1 MGQPIST
8 VRARRIHTRGA
19 AKIEYEMSVAVGRC
33 SPIARRHSTLHRV
46 NFLRLLAAEKSFRPS
61 RPQGGGID
69 GPCRIRTYNQ
79 RIMLTTTAF
88 AALLTL
94 SSQSLWSGLSLHF

>member
-1 MGQPIST
+1 MLAHKQGAILLYTGSIFY
-8 VRARRIHTRGA
+8 ASSLRR
-19 AKIEYEMSVAVGRC
+19 KV
-33 SPIARRHSTLHRV
+33 LD
-46 NFLRLLAAEKSFRPS
+46 

-88 AALLTL
+88 AALLTEVESEFVVWTISSLYVSAASFSPYL
-94 SSQSLWSGLSLHF
+94 SMMN